1 MFIIPAISIVSKV
14 HCINTELIRINAY
27 IENIENIHRF
37 TNNIRNN
44 EITRRLIRI
53 YIFFFRKIITSSKI
67 VTRKLTYCK
76 NKILTKEYLRQKKKK
91 TLKPL

>member
-1 MFIIPAISIVSKV
+1 M

-53 YIFFFRKIITSSKI
+53 FFFFK
-67 VTRKLTYCK
+67 K
-76 NKILTKEYLRQKKKK
+76 NYYLVKNSNTKTDIL
-91 TLKPL
+91 

>member
-53 YIFFFRKIITSSKI
+53 FFFFK
-67 VTRKLTYCK
+67 K
-76 NKILTKEYLRQKKKK
+76 NYYLVKNSNTKTDIL
-91 TLKPL
+91 